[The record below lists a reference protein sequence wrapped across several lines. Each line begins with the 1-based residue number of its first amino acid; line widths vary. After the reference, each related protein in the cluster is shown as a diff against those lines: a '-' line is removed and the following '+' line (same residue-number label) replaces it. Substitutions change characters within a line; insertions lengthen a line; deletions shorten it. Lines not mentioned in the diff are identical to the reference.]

1 MLIDFC
7 LHFIA
12 NLEGALRNQNYRRRI
27 SSPSSV
33 PVPALPSFYV
43 ENVDKKENSFAR
55 NIALNP
61 RNKYWESESIAQDI
75 VPLGQVSIELA
86 NSSFG
91 EKLILVRNSRPP
103 QEGRRRSISLS
114 QSDTNFKRLE
124 GLFGALKS
132 NCKSGTCD
140 EQDGGDIVGNTQIT
154 TAKARI
160 LKSTT
165 DDEENK
171 TTRQARLD
179 QIHQI
184 HDYFQ
189 SPQIIRR
196 RRVQS
201 N

>member
-1 MLIDFC
+1 M
-7 LHFIA
+7 
-12 NLEGALRNQNYRRRI
+12 
-27 SSPSSV
+27 
-33 PVPALPSFYV
+33 
-43 ENVDKKENSFAR
+43 
-55 NIALNP
+55 NP
-61 RNKYWESESIAQDI
+61 RNKYRESESIAQDI

-140 EQDGGDIVGNTQIT
+140 EQDVGDIVGNTQIT

-165 DDEENK
+165 DVEENG
-171 TTRQARLD
+171 QNPD
-179 QIHQI
+179 G
-184 HDYFQ
+184 
-189 SPQIIRR
+189 
-196 RRVQS
+196 
-201 N
+201 

>member
-1 MLIDFC
+1 M
-7 LHFIA
+7 
-12 NLEGALRNQNYRRRI
+12 EGALRNQTYRRRI
-27 SSPSSV
+27 SSPTSF
-33 PVPALPSFYV
+33 PVPSLPSFYV
-43 ENVDKKENSFAR
+43 ENVDEKENSFAR
-55 NIALNP
+55 NIAMNS
-61 RNKYWESESIAQDI
+61 RNKYRDGESITQDI

-86 NSSFG
+86 KSSFG
-91 EKLILVRNSRPP
+91 EKLILVRNSMPP

-132 NCKSGTCD
+132 NCKSETCD
-140 EQDGGDIVGNTQIT
+140 EQDAGDVVGNTQIT
-154 TAKARI
+154 TAKAMI

-165 DDEENK
+165 DVEENK
-171 TTRQARLD
+171 TTRQSRLD

-189 SPQIIRR
+189 SPRIIRR
-196 RRVQS
+196 RRIQS

>member
-1 MLIDFC
+1 M
-7 LHFIA
+7 
-12 NLEGALRNQNYRRRI
+12 EGALRNQYYRRRI
-27 SSPSSV
+27 SSPTSI
-33 PVPALPSFYV
+33 PVPAFPSFCV
-43 ENVDKKENSFAR
+43 ENFDDKENSFAR
-55 NIALNP
+55 NNALNP
-61 RNKYWESESIAQDI
+61 RHKYRDGESITQDI

-86 NSSFG
+86 KSSFG

-140 EQDGGDIVGNTQIT
+140 EQNGGDVVGNTQIT
-154 TAKARI
+154 TAKAMI
-160 LKSTT
+160 LKSAT
-165 DDEENK
+165 DVEESK
-171 TTRQARLD
+171 TTRQARID

>member
-1 MLIDFC
+1 MY
-7 LHFIA
+7 FIA

-27 SSPSSV
+27 SSPTSF

-43 ENVDKKENSFAR
+43 ENVDEKGNSFAR

-61 RNKYWESESIAQDI
+61 RNKYKESESISQDI
-75 VPLGQVSIELA
+75 VPLGEVSIELA
-86 NSSFG
+86 KSSFG

-114 QSDTNFKRLE
+114 QSNNNIKRLE

-132 NCKSGTCD
+132 NCKSGTFD
-140 EQDGGDIVGNTQIT
+140 EQDAGDVIGNTLIA
-154 TAKARI
+154 TAKSMI

-165 DDEENK
+165 DVEESK